1 MDLLDLED
9 QYETIGNRIRS
20 LRVERG
26 WTQSTLGAKADL
38 EKTAI
43 QRIERGYNSTLKT
56 LLKLAFA
63 FELSL
68 SEMLIIPKDISN
80 PSE

>member
-9 QYETIGNRIRS
+9 QYIIIGKRIRS
-20 LRVERG
+20 LRKKRG
-26 WTQSTLGAKADL
+26 WSQSALGAKADL

-56 LLKLAFA
+56 LLKLAIA
-63 FELSL
+63 FKLSL
-68 SEMLIIPKDISN
+68 SEMLSLSNDISN
-80 PSE
+80 PSK